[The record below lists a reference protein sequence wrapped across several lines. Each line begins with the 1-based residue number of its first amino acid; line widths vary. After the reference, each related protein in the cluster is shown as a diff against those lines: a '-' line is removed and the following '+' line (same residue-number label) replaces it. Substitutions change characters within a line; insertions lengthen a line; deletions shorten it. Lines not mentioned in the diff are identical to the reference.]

1 MKHEISVGRAG
12 PAGAGMAAAV
22 QTCVHCGFC
31 LPACPTYQVMGQE
44 MDTPRGRILLMKD
57 VLEGSLPLEEALPHT
72 DRCLGCLACETA
84 CPSGVKYR
92 DLISPFREWT
102 AGRRERSVM
111 ERLRRWVL
119 LRTLPYPER
128 FRAAAR
134 LGILSRPLHALVP
147 GAFRPMLD
155 LLPASLPGAG
165 RLAAQYPAQGQRRGR
180 VALLA
185 GCAQQVLAPGINE
198 ATIAVFTA
206 AGVEVVVPREQG
218 CCGALAWHV
227 GAGEE
232 ARESARRNLR
242 AFPRD
247 VDAIVTNAAGCG
259 SGMHEYPLM
268 LRGCAEE
275 AEAEAFAHR
284 VVDVSVYLDRIGLP
298 GIPEVKSPVRIAY
311 HDACHLSHAQGV
323 RGAPRRL
330 LGAIPGVTVCEIPDG
345 DICCGSAG
353 TYNIDQP
360 ETAREL
366 GRRKAEAI
374 LATGAPLVAL
384 GNIGCLSQIQ
394 SHLRGFRG
402 APAVHHTMEILALAV
417 KGLLDRAGRPAV

>member
-1 MKHEISVGRAG
+1 MKHEISVEKAG
-12 PAGAGMAAAV
+12 PAGAAMAEAV

-57 VLEGSLPLEEALPHT
+57 VLEGALPLPDALPHT

-92 DLISPFREWT
+92 ELISPFREWT
-102 AGRRERSVM
+102 EERRERSVA
-111 ERLRRWVL
+111 ERVRRWLL
-119 LRTLPYPER
+119 LRTLPYPQR
-128 FRAAAR
+128 FRVAAR
-134 LGILSRPLHALVP
+134 LAIMSRPLHAVVP
-147 GAFRPMLD
+147 PAFRPMLD
-155 LLPASLPGAG
+155 LLPVALPSSG
-165 RLAAQYPAQGQRRGR
+165 RLAPLYPAQGKRRGR

-198 ATIAVFTA
+198 ATVAVLTA
-206 AGVEVVVPREQG
+206 AGVEVVVPPEQG

-227 GAGEE
+227 GAGEA
-232 ARESARRNLR
+232 ARAAARRNLR
-242 AFPRD
+242 AFPQE

-259 SGMHEYPLM
+259 SGLHEYPLM
-268 LRGCAEE
+268 LKGCAEE
-275 AEAEAFAHR
+275 AEAKAFAHR
-284 VVDVSVYLDRIGLP
+284 VEDVSVYLDRIGLP
-298 GIPEVKSPVRIAY
+298 ELPAVKSPLRIAY

-323 RGAPRRL
+323 RSAPRRL
-330 LGAIPGVTVCEIPDG
+330 LGRIPGVTLCEVPDG

-360 ETAREL
+360 ETARAL

-374 LATGAPLVAL
+374 LATGASRVAL
-384 GNIGCLSQIQ
+384 GNIGCLTQIQ
-394 SHLRGFRG
+394 SHLRGLPG
-402 APAVHHTMEILALAV
+402 APVVSHTMEILALAM
-417 KGLLDRAGRPAV
+417 KGLLERD